1 MIDLVHHY
9 TTMDAFLNLL
19 KGIKVISDK
28 RCFVF
33 RATNIFFLNDP
44 QEFIYGQNVLWEI
57 LKDVE
62 NNKHIDDNLCL
73 STLFQR
79 HKEKNEKE
87 WFQELRDSIHN
98 QNESPY
104 VISFSRNKDS
114 LPMWLNYGERGKGL
128 CLSFIEY
135 QGKIT
140 TDSSEPKDLIDAKV
154 EIYDQLGTHDV
165 NYDLES
171 IKNKDNH
178 LRKLI
183 EYLYDFYLNKAK
195 VIKSDKLLEKL
206 QIGCIRGFT
215 EVTAPY
221 IKTKDYEGERE
232 VRLAKTIKDGI
243 DGKSRDIHFRCNSK
257 GHIIPFI
264 EIEIPTSQLKRV
276 KIGPLANREL
286 SFRAIDMLRKRY
298 GLDFDILQSDVNY
311 REY

>member
-87 WFQELRDSIHN
+87 WFQELRDTIHN

-221 IKTKDYEGERE
+221 IKTKDYEGES
-232 VRLAKTIKDGI
+232 RLAKTIKDGI

>member
-9 TTMDAFLNLL
+9 TTMDSFLRLL
-19 KGIKVISDK
+19 ESIKVISDK
-28 RCFVF
+28 RCFMF
-33 RATNIFFLNDP
+33 GATNIFFLNDP
-44 QEFIYGQNVLWEI
+44 QEFIYGQDVLLDI
-57 LKDVE
+57 LRDIE
-62 NNKHIDDNLCL
+62 SNKHIDDNLCL
-73 STLFQR
+73 STIFRR
-79 HKEKNEKE
+79 HKEKSEKE
-87 WFQELRDSIHN
+87 WLKELRNAIHD

-104 VISFSRNKDS
+104 VICFSRNEDS
-114 LPMWLNYGERGKGL
+114 LPMWLNYGDGGKGL

-140 TDSSEPKDLIDAKV
+140 TESTDPKDLIGTKV

-171 IKNKDNH
+171 IKDKDNL
-178 LRKLI
+178 LRRLI
-183 EYLYDFYLNKAK
+183 EDLYDYYLNNAK
-195 VIKSDKLLEKL
+195 KIKSDKLQDL

-232 VRLAKTIKDGI
+232 VRFAKTIKDGI
-243 DGKSRDIHFRCNSK
+243 DGKNRDIHFRCNSK

-264 EIEIPTSQLKRV
+264 EIEIPTSQLKHV

-286 SFRAIDMLRKRY
+286 SFRAIDMLRKKY
-298 GLDFDILQSDVNY
+298 GLDFGILQSDVNY
-311 REY
+311 RDY